1 MDCDW
6 IDTSGK
12 KLGKEIL
19 LGTSMLK
26 ILTLAKSLKKSTRQ
40 HLAMRKQYQE
50 RRFAKL
56 LAEARNIPFWEKRLR
71 ECNGIADLHKVA
83 PLTKKELMANFDEI
97 LAYCN
102 VNRETVMNFFTKAK
116 SAELMESRHFA
127 FRTSGTSGL
136 ITCLVIDEHDAERM
150 VASSIA
156 FGTVPNSLK
165 TMLRAFSG
173 KKMRIAS
180 IILESG
186 HFPGT
191 FYSHL
196 MRRFVRV
203 MNVVAHSEIVDIGQP
218 IDEIINKLNALQP
231 EVWVSYPSMLRVL
244 ARQAQLGNLRVTPKH
259 IICTSEPFD
268 VHTKSI
274 ARRQFTDVALHNVYG
289 AGECPFIASSCC
301 KEQLHLR
308 PEVSILE
315 NVDEN
320 DVRVADGTGGHH
332 VLVTNLNSYAFPI
345 IRFCLDDR
353 ITVSTEKCSCGD
365 ESPIIENI
373 DGRTDDI
380 FWLRPDSQQIPIHP
394 CAFEPPLINDSRV
407 EEYQIIHDADNHIL
421 IRIATKSQIVDEMK
435 AALHE
440 HLEKLDLHNTLQV
453 DFEFCA
459 EIPRQVS
466 GKFRRFVS
474 KVPQDK
480 A

>member
-1 MDCDW
+1 
-6 IDTSGK
+6 
-12 KLGKEIL
+12 
-19 LGTSMLK
+19 MLK
-26 ILTLAKSLKKSTRQ
+26 ILTLAKSLKRSTQ
-40 HLAMRKQYQE
+40 QQMSARKKYQE
-50 RRFAKL
+50 RRFLKL
-56 LAEARNIPFWEKRLR
+56 LCEARKIPFWEKRLR
-71 ECNGIADLHKVA
+71 DCHCVDDLHKVP

-97 LAYCN
+97 LAYCD
-102 VNRETVMNFFTKAK
+102 VSKEGIMDFFTKAK
-116 SAELMESRHFA
+116 SAELTESNHFA

-136 ITCLVIDEHDAERM
+136 ITCLVIDEQDAERM

-156 FGTVPNSLK
+156 FGTVPSSVK

-203 MNVVAHSEIVDIGQP
+203 MNLVAHSEIVDIGQP
-218 IDEIINKLNALQP
+218 IDEIINKLNTLRP

-244 ARQAQLGNLRVTPKH
+244 ARQAYLGNLRVNPKH

-268 VHTKSI
+268 VHTQSI
-274 ARRQFTDVALHNVYG
+274 ARQQFANVALHNVYG
-289 AGECPFIASSCC
+289 AGECPFIASSCR

-320 DVRVADGTGGHH
+320 NVRVPDGAGGHH
-332 VLVTNLNSYAFPI
+332 VLVTNLNNYAFPI

-353 ITVSTEKCSCGD
+353 ITISKKKCGCGD
-365 ESPIIENI
+365 QAPIIENI

-380 FWLRPDSQQIPIHP
+380 FWLRPESQQIPIHP
-394 CAFEPPLINDSRV
+394 CAFEPPLINDHRV
-407 EEYQIIHDADNHIL
+407 EEYQIIHDDDNHIL
-421 IRIATKSQIVDEMK
+421 IRIATKEEIVTDIK
-435 AALHE
+435 TALHQ
-440 HLEKLDLHNTLQV
+440 HLTKLDLHETLQV
-453 DFEFCA
+453 DFEFCD

-480 A
+480 V